1 MKTDLTNNFS
11 IYTGG
16 FKYMIFVNPEI
27 LYIMLF
33 VPIHLPF
40 LVGLATYNA
49 SIFVRCLVTSL
60 LAYIAAAPIA
70 IWVARGSEGV
80 EGLILG
86 VMVYIGLLICAIS
99 VGYAIILKKYVK
111 LSISKR
117 DDNVSR

>member
-1 MKTDLTNNFS
+1 
-11 IYTGG
+11 
-16 FKYMIFVNPEI
+16 
-27 LYIMLF
+27 MLF